1 MIVDLHWSKIRT
13 VESESAYFFGTFSIF
28 LFQRELSGVKDVTWL
43 GILWISPKNCRC
55 MIYGKDFT
63 QNLFHHLLRSFFV
76 GVCLSSTTIFHVFG
90 AFPTARWPGA
100 RNEHKDLLDP
110 SVPCLQQ
117 RWKEIVQLPKVST
130 VNQWGRVIS
139 STNWLRFLDWNL
151 KAHSLDKDTFS
162 RNNHGFS
169 GKCIAVRSIHSNF
182 SHWWKKWMELLYFT
196 LWAFESF
203 PFSCLLLDRCI

>member
-1 MIVDLHWSKIRT
+1 MEKTSPRISFIIFSGAFLLVYVCLPLR
-13 VESESAYFFGTFSIF
+13 FSIF
-28 LFQRELSGVKDVTWL
+28 LGFPNSKMTRCPERAQRLVRSISALSTAKVKRDS
-43 GILWISPKNCRC
+43 SP
-55 MIYGKDFT
+55 
-63 QNLFHHLLRSFFV
+63 
-76 GVCLSSTTIFHVFG
+76 
-90 AFPTARWPGA
+90 P
-100 RNEHKDLLDP
+100 
-110 SVPCLQQ
+110 
-117 RWKEIVQLPKVST
+117 PKVST
-130 VNQWGRVIS
+130 INQWARVIF

-196 LWAFESF
+196 LWAFESV